1 VRRSIQAFTLIEV
14 LISVLILSV
23 GLLGA
28 SGLQLRGLDANRNA
42 FFRTEATY
50 LASDIADRIQ
60 VNKTTTYSDV
70 ALTTT
75 PAVVTDCT
83 ANNCSP
89 TQMAAYDTAQ
99 WLCSINSIN
108 ATNDSTYTACSNLN
122 IVGILPRGKASM
134 VKNGNEY
141 AITVQW
147 SDNSTDTISAVNLVV
162 VQ

>member
-1 VRRSIQAFTLIEV
+1 VRQSVQAFTLIEV

-122 IVGILPRGKASM
+122 IVGILPSGKASM

>member
-1 VRRSIQAFTLIEV
+1 MRRSIQAFTLVEV

-122 IVGILPRGKASM
+122 IVGILPSGKASM

>member
-1 VRRSIQAFTLIEV
+1 
-14 LISVLILSV
+14 
-23 GLLGA
+23 
-28 SGLQLRGLDANRNA
+28 
-42 FFRTEATY
+42 
-50 LASDIADRIQ
+50 
-60 VNKTTTYSDV
+60 
-70 ALTTT
+70 
-75 PAVVTDCT
+75 
-83 ANNCSP
+83 
-89 TQMAAYDTAQ
+89 MAAYDTAQ

>member
-1 VRRSIQAFTLIEV
+1 MRQSIQAFTLIEV

-42 FFRTEATY
+42 FFRTEATQ
-50 LASDIADRIQ
+50 LANDIANSIQ
-60 VNKTTTYSDV
+60 VNKTTSYSDI

-75 PAVVTDCT
+75 PTVVIDCT

-108 ATNDSTYTACSNLN
+108 ATDDSTYTACSNLN
-122 IVGILPRGKASM
+122 IVGVLPNGKASM

-147 SDNSTDTISAVNLVV
+147 SDISTSTASSVNLVV

>member
-1 VRRSIQAFTLIEV
+1 MRQSVQAFTLIEV

-60 VNKTTTYSDV
+60 VNKTTTYSGV

-122 IVGILPRGKASM
+122 IVGILPSGKASM

>member
-1 VRRSIQAFTLIEV
+1 VRQSVQAFTLIEV

>member
-1 VRRSIQAFTLIEV
+1 
-14 LISVLILSV
+14 LSV

-122 IVGILPRGKASM
+122 IVGILPSGKASM

>member
-1 VRRSIQAFTLIEV
+1 VRQSVQAFTLIEV

-75 PAVVTDCT
+75 PAVVIDCT

-122 IVGILPRGKASM
+122 IVGILPSGKASM

-147 SDNSTDTISAVNLVV
+147 SDNSNDTISAVNLVV

>member
-1 VRRSIQAFTLIEV
+1 
-14 LISVLILSV
+14 LSV

>member
-1 VRRSIQAFTLIEV
+1 MRQSVQAFTLIEV

-28 SGLQLRGLDANRNA
+28 SGLQLRGLNANRNA

-122 IVGILPRGKASM
+122 IVGILPSGKASM